1 MRKLLLAI
9 FVFGALPGFAQKV
22 FEGTWRVN
30 VQSGEFK
37 GHDRY
42 ALQDGVWHC
51 YTCVPEMSVKADGGP
66 HEVTGSPYYDTAT
79 VREVN
84 DHTVE
89 IMTEKNGKPA
99 GTNAMTASNDGK
111 TLTSQGTFITDN
123 GQKGGMT
130 LIYDRVGNAPASGN
144 KVSGTW
150 QQRKLENASE
160 NITKV
165 TYKASDDGL
174 SMSDL
179 LGDSYDAKFDGKD
192 YPYKGDPGT
201 TSVSLKKIDANTI
214 EETDKRNGKA
224 ISVSRMTVAA
234 DGKSMKIA
242 VQDKLHNQTA
252 NWKAEKE

>member
-1 MRKLLLAI
+1 MRKLLLAL
-9 FVFGALPGFAQKV
+9 FVFGALPGFAQKA

-37 GHDRY
+37 GHERY

-51 YTCVPEMSVKADGGP
+51 YTCVPEMSVTADGGP
-66 HEVTGSPYYDTAT
+66 HKVTGSPYYDTAT

-89 IMTEKNGKPA
+89 ITREKNGKPA
-99 GTNAMTASNDGK
+99 GTNTMTASDDGK
-111 TLTSQGTFITDN
+111 TLTLQGTFITDN
-123 GQKGGMT
+123 GQNGTMT
-130 LIYDRVGNAPASGN
+130 LTYDRVGNGPASGN
-144 KVSGTW
+144 KVSGGW

-160 NITKV
+160 NITKF
-165 TYKASDDGL
+165 TFKASDDGL

-192 YPYKGDPGT
+192 YPYQGDPGT
-201 TSVSLKKIDANTI
+201 TSVSLKKIDPNTI

-224 ISVSRMTVAA
+224 INVSRMTVAA

-252 NWKAEKE
+252 NWTAEKE

>member
-9 FVFGALPGFAQKV
+9 FVFGALPGFAQKA

-99 GTNAMTASNDGK
+99 ELTLDGGHWYIEDLQSANGTHVAPAGGPLPDHSIPTGQR
-111 TLTSQGTFITDN
+111 TLLGED
-123 GQKGGMT
+123 
-130 LIYDRVGNAPASGN
+130 DRVYVGAWTRIVVRRA
-144 KVSGTW
+144 T
-150 QQRKLENASE
+150 
-160 NITKV
+160 
-165 TYKASDDGL
+165 
-174 SMSDL
+174 
-179 LGDSYDAKFDGKD
+179 
-192 YPYKGDPGT
+192 
-201 TSVSLKKIDANTI
+201 
-214 EETDKRNGKA
+214 
-224 ISVSRMTVAA
+224 A
-234 DGKSMKIA
+234 DEQGS
-242 VQDKLHNQTA
+242 
-252 NWKAEKE
+252 

>member
-9 FVFGALPGFAQKV
+9 FVFSAFPGFAQKA
-22 FEGTWRVN
+22 FDGTWRVN

-42 ALQDGVWHC
+42 GLQDGVWHC

-66 HEVTGSPYYDTAT
+66 HKVTGSPYYDTAT
-79 VREVN
+79 VREIN

-89 IMTEKNGKPA
+89 ITTEKNGKPA
-99 GTNAMTASNDGK
+99 GTNKMTASDDGK
-111 TLTSQGTFITDN
+111 TLTSEGTFISDN

-130 LIYDRVGNAPASGN
+130 LTYDRVGGAAASGN

-150 QQRKLENASE
+150 QQKKMENPSE

-165 TYKASDDGL
+165 TFKASDDGL
-174 SMSDL
+174 SMTDP

-242 VQDKLHNQTA
+242 VEDKLHSQTA
-252 NWKAEKE
+252 NWTAEKE